1 MTSTLEPPPHVFVI
15 KGDVRRF
22 ACDAFMWASDKAL
35 RAEGGWRNAGDRV
48 EERLDPDV
56 RADYQ
61 AERRFTLPLKPQEG
75 LERDPQIVITAVP
88 YAGVHRASDIL
99 PRVQEFFAV
108 AAKAASERRTG
119 PVRGTD
125 SLPLLAVPLFG
136 VGGGGGG
143 PVRGEIFREL
153 YDACREAAN
162 VYRVDIAI
170 VLRSARDYDLAQA
183 IRRSDSQAWPGLT
196 TDKLKIAARL
206 GSEAHDARLVPFMG
220 AGISVSAGAPNWAGL
235 IESLARAAGLD
246 DAVAT
251 ELAKNH
257 DVLDQA
263 GYLHREFDRV
273 FPGDPGAFTRRVIE
287 AVDMRRYGLAP
298 ALLAALDSEQAV
310 TLNYD
315 ELFELAAHD
324 GGLPRRVIP
333 GEATEPERWLLKLHG
348 SVTDPESIVL
358 TRDDY
363 LSFNADRAALT
374 SLVKATL
381 MTRRLLFTGFGVNDP
396 HFHEIVHDVRRAL
409 PAAGGPFGTVLTVK
423 DVPTT
428 QRLWQGDLEFV
439 VLSNPRMHDIFL
451 DALLAHAASTHSYLL
466 ASGYAEALPP
476 ADAALRAALLAFA
489 ADVPDEAK
497 SSSVW
502 PVIAN
507 SLLELG
513 DSTVADL
520 DSAAIVP
527 TRVEA
532 ARLDIDEVP
541 EVPGLVAWFSDGECV
556 YLSAS
561 GNLHHRIAE
570 HLSTTRD
577 LTRSNLRARVAVD
590 VLGLDRARAHSRPNT
605 VTQDQADA
613 VAEWLRRCEVGWLV
627 TDRRSDAA
635 RLRTQLLER
644 MRPRFN

>member
-1 MTSTLEPPPHVFVI
+1 MVSTGLHSVAV
-15 KGDVRRF
+15 
-22 ACDAFMWASDKAL
+22 
-35 RAEGGWRNAGDRV
+35 
-48 EERLDPDV
+48 
-56 RADYQ
+56 
-61 AERRFTLPLKPQEG
+61 PLNPQDG
-75 LERDPQIVITAVP
+75 LERDPQIIITAVP
-88 YAGVHRASDIL
+88 YGGIDRASDIL
-99 PRVQEFFAV
+99 PRVHEFFAV

-119 PVRGTD
+119 PTRGAD

-153 YDACREAAN
+153 YDACREAAKE
-162 VYRVDIAI
+162 YRVDIAI
-170 VLRSARDYDLAQA
+170 VLRTARDYDLAQE
-183 IRRSDSQAWPGLT
+183 IRRADRQAWPGLT
-196 TDKLKIAARL
+196 KEQLKTATRL

-235 IESLARAAGLD
+235 IESLARTAGLD
-246 DAVAT
+246 ESVAAD
-251 ELAKNH
+251 LAKNH

-273 FPGDPGAFTRRVIE
+273 FPGDPDAFTRQVIE

-315 ELFELAAHD
+315 ELFELAADD
-324 GGLPRRVIP
+324 GGMARRVIP
-333 GEATEPERWLLKLHG
+333 GDATDPERWLLKLHG
-348 SVTDPESIVL
+348 SVTDPNSIVL

-363 LSFNADRAALT
+363 LSFNADRAALS

-409 PAAGGPFGTVLTVK
+409 PATGGPFGTVLTLK
-423 DVPTT
+423 DSPTT
-428 QRLWQGDLEFV
+428 SRLWQGDLEFV
-439 VLSNPRMHDIFL
+439 VLASPRLHDIFL
-451 DALLAHAASTHSYLL
+451 DAVLAHSASTHSYLL
-466 ASGYAEALPP
+466 ASGYAEALAP
-476 ADAALRAALLAFA
+476 ADAALRAALLAFSA
-489 ADVPDEAK
+489 AVPDEAK
-497 SSSVW
+497 ESSVW

-520 DSAAIVP
+520 DSSSVVP

-532 ARLDIDEVP
+532 AKLDLDEVP
-541 EVPGLVAWFSDGECV
+541 ETPGLVAWFRDGVCI

-561 GNLHHRIAE
+561 SNLSRRITE
-570 HLSTTRD
+570 HLSTSQD

-590 VLGLDRARAHSRPNT
+590 VLGVDRARARRIS
-605 VTQDQADA
+605 QEQADA
-613 VAEWLRRCEVGWLV
+613 VAEWLRRCDVGWLV

>member
-22 ACDAFMWASDKAL
+22 ACDAFMWTSDKEL
-35 RAEGGWRNAGDRV
+35 RAEGGWRDAGDHV
-48 EERLDPDV
+48 EQRLDPNI

-61 AERRFTLPLKPQEG
+61 AELRFTLPLNPQDG
-75 LERDPQIVITAVP
+75 LERDPQIIITAVP
-88 YAGVHRASDIL
+88 YGGIDRASDIL
-99 PRVQEFFAV
+99 PRVHEFFAV

-119 PVRGTD
+119 PTRGAD

-153 YDACREAAN
+153 YDACREAAKE
-162 VYRVDIAI
+162 YRVDIAI
-170 VLRSARDYDLAQA
+170 VLRTARDYDLAQA
-183 IRRSDSQAWPGLT
+183 IRRADRQAWPGLT
-196 TDKLKIAARL
+196 KEQLKTATRL

-235 IESLARAAGLD
+235 IESLARTAGLD
-246 DAVAT
+246 ESVAAD
-251 ELAKNH
+251 LAKNH

-273 FPGDPGAFTRRVIE
+273 FPGDPDAFTRQVIE

-315 ELFELAAHD
+315 ELFELAADD
-324 GGLPRRVIP
+324 GGMPRRVIP
-333 GEATEPERWLLKLHG
+333 GDATDPERWLLKLHG
-348 SVTDPESIVL
+348 SVTDPNSIVL

-363 LSFNADRAALT
+363 LSFNADRAALS

-409 PAAGGPFGTVLTVK
+409 PATGGPFGTVLTLK
-423 DVPTT
+423 DSSTT
-428 QRLWQGDLEFV
+428 SRLWQGDLEFV
-439 VLSNPRMHDIFL
+439 VLASPRLHDIFL
-451 DALLAHAASTHSYLL
+451 DAVLAHSASTHSYLL
-466 ASGYAEALPP
+466 ASGYAEALAP
-476 ADAALRAALLAFA
+476 ADAALRAALLAFSA
-489 ADVPDEAK
+489 AVPDEAK
-497 SSSVW
+497 ESSVW

-520 DSAAIVP
+520 DSSSVVP

-532 ARLDIDEVP
+532 AKLDLDEVP
-541 EVPGLVAWFSDGECV
+541 ETPGLVAWFRDGVCI

-561 GNLHHRIAE
+561 SNLRRRITE
-570 HLSTTRD
+570 HLSTSQD

-590 VLGLDRARAHSRPNT
+590 VLGVDRARARRIS
-605 VTQDQADA
+605 QEQADA
-613 VAEWLRRCEVGWLV
+613 VAEWLRRCDVGWLV

-644 MRPRFN
+644 IRPRFN